1 MKSISVRLD
10 ADAAQ
15 ALQALEDSGMSRS
28 DAIRTS
34 LIASARR
41 FRRGTELAAE
51 GVALDGDESDR
62 AEMQSVV
69 RLMEALSNP
78 VDIGNAA
85 TPRRRRSDLGVPPR
99 RRRGTT
105 QLSKLVEESR
115 SNERW

>member
-34 LIASARR
+34 LLASARCL
-41 FRRGTELAAE
+41 RRGTDLAAE
-51 GVALDGDESDR
+51 GAALDEDESDR

-69 RLMEALSNP
+69 RLMAALSNP
-78 VDIGNAA
+78 IDIGDAA
-85 TPRRRRSDLGVPPR
+85 TSRRRLSDLGVPPR
-99 RRRGTT
+99 RRRGMR

-115 SNERW
+115 SDERW